1 MGKWLNCQL
10 FGAVLTPC
18 VGHLC
23 TSALPSALL
32 VQPGQRSLL
41 PYSDHTKVLWG
52 VDSFAEKQ
60 LACLSYS
67 AESPSSSCPQPQPV
81 QAPGALPAGTDAA
94 PGSLVSERWLPWARA
109 LWWGSD
115 PLWAREQILP
125 ASCGKGSVQH
135 IMCSLIPSVWHGGS
149 SMSHHFEMDWISINN
164 RTTYWIFNPSK
175 IMLYVSCLFDIHSFH
190 VPLPQHKHF
199 ENRHACWK
207 TV

>member
-32 VQPGQRSLL
+32 VQPGQSSLL

-125 ASCGKGSVQH
+125 AILWERQRAAHHVLLDSFCLTRREQH
-135 IMCSLIPSVWHGGS
+135 V
-149 SMSHHFEMDWISINN
+149 
-164 RTTYWIFNPSK
+164 T
-175 IMLYVSCLFDIHSFH
+175 
-190 VPLPQHKHF
+190 PLWNGLNQYK
-199 ENRHACWK
+199 
-207 TV
+207 